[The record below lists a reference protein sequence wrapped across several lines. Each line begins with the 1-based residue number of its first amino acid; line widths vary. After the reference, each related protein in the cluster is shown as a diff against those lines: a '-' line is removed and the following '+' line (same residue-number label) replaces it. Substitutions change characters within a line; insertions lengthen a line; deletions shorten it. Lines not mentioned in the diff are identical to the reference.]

1 MHIKQAIILAGG
13 FGTRLQSVVKDIPKP
28 MAPIGNRP
36 FLEFVLD
43 HCYSFGLDRIVL
55 AVGYK
60 HEIIQ
65 KHFGQSYRGMQI
77 QYSIEEE
84 ALGTGGGILQAAMY
98 CNEEDFIVLNGDTLF
113 RTNLRQLAQFYKEK
127 KADLVLALCPMN
139 QFDRYGTVRMKPNN
153 RIIAFEEKSFQLSG
167 NINAGVYVMN
177 KNTLIRSGLEHR
189 FSFEKDFMEAKVAQ
203 LQFYGRISK
212 DYFIDIGIPE
222 DYQKAA
228 DDLL

>member
-1 MHIKQAIILAGG
+1 MPIKQAIILAGG
-13 FGTRLQSVVKDIPKP
+13 FGTRLQSVVKNIPKP

-43 HCYSFGLDRIVL
+43 HCKSFGVDRIVL

-60 HEIIQ
+60 YEVIQ
-65 KHFGQSYRGMQI
+65 KHFGRSYRGMQL
-77 QYSIEEE
+77 QYSIEQE

-98 CNEEDFIVLNGDTLF
+98 CTEENFIVLNGDTLF
-113 RTNLRQLAQFYKEK
+113 STNLNELAQLYKEK

-139 QFDRYGTVRMKPNN
+139 QFDRYGTVHMNPDN
-153 RIIAFEEKSFQLSG
+153 RIVAFEEKAYQESG
-167 NINAGVYVMN
+167 YINAGVYIMN
-177 KNTLIRSGLEHR
+177 KKTLIHSGLKHR
-189 FSFEKDFMEAKVAQ
+189 FSFEKDFMEAKVGQ
-203 LQFYGRISK
+203 LQFYGRVSS